1 MVRKNIVAILSV
13 YVTSLPPTLLDLC
26 GGGFQMFILRNH
38 HFFFWTSM
46 GRILE
51 DVKVKYFL

>member
-13 YVTSLPPTLLDLC
+13 YATSLPPTLFDLC

-38 HFFFWTSM
+38 HFFSTSM

>member
-13 YVTSLPPTLLDLC
+13 YVTSLPPTLFDLC

-38 HFFFWTSM
+38 HFFSTSM